1 MRGGVCLN
9 RARRRGRL
17 FPLVASK
24 FTLPKSLL
32 WFFLTYRWP
41 VKIAIMATAL
51 MGAVFGAASPLFQ
64 KIFVDRLL
72 GTESFEKWFEP
83 LSTIDPTGAI
93 GAAFVCTLL
102 AQALALAANYLC
114 VKEGAVLQE
123 IVSDELYKKMLSIR
137 SDSMGKTTVG
147 EVVALYATDVPGASA
162 IIDHVGPMAT
172 NIIFNMMIA
181 PIAVVMIANFPLGPT
196 LAAIGVMVVFIFF
209 LSARQS
215 RFFARYK
222 RLAAE
227 RTGIVNEWVQTI
239 RLLRILGWVESFEKK
254 IFKKRIEETKNRVG
268 MVTNGQLMNAIGT
281 SINFVVNILAVASL
295 IYLSD
300 QKPTPGELLA
310 LLWIFGV
317 FLGRPFRQL
326 PWFFTHILDAMTSMR
341 RLEHFLERPSDAGE
355 IEAAQRD
362 VVPNATS
369 LSVRGLNLK
378 IGEQEILSDIDF
390 DVHDGEFIAV
400 VGEVGSGKS
409 MLALSLVGE
418 TGATFR
424 EFKIG
429 PVDALKLGL
438 HERRRYFGFVPQE
451 GFVMSASL
459 AENIVFEY
467 SPQDA
472 HEDEV
477 RVSLEAAQFHL
488 ENEMH
493 ERAGLKA
500 EIGERGVNLSGGQ
513 RQRVSLARVHQFD
526 RPILLLDDCLSAVD
540 VDTER
545 RLLEGLFNGAW
556 KNRTKIL
563 VTHRLSVLKEVDRVI
578 FMEGGKIV
586 ESGPFDE
593 LLKRSERMRSFV
605 ASVLRGEERSPV
617 EKLKKVAGEENGDD
631 DSEGGA
637 DVQAESVS

>member
-1 MRGGVCLN
+1 M
-9 RARRRGRL
+9 
-17 FPLVASK
+17 ASK

-32 WFFLTYRWP
+32 WFFLFHRWP
-41 VKIAIMATAL
+41 VKLAILATAL
-51 MGAVFGAASPLFQ
+51 IAAVFGAASPLFQ

-72 GTESFEKWFEP
+72 GSESFERWFEAF
-83 LSTIDPTGAI
+83 SAIDPTGAI
-93 GAAFVCTLL
+93 AAAFVCTLL
-102 AQALALAANYLC
+102 AQALSLAAHYLC

-123 IVSDELYKKMLSIR
+123 IVSNELYKKMLSIR
-137 SDSMGKTTVG
+137 SDSMGNTTIG

-172 NIIFNMMIA
+172 NIIFNMLIA
-181 PIAVVMIANFPLGPT
+181 PIAVMMIADVPLGPT
-196 LAAIGVMVVFIFF
+196 LAVIGTMIFVIF
-209 LSARQS
+209 LLSARQS

-222 RLAAE
+222 LLAAE
-227 RTGIVNEWVQTI
+227 RTGIVNEWIQTI
-239 RLLRILGWVESFEKK
+239 RLLRILGWVESFEQK
-254 IFKKRIEETKNRVG
+254 IFSKRIEETTNRVG

-281 SINFVVNILAVASL
+281 SINFVLNLLAVASL
-295 IYLSD
+295 LYLSG

-317 FLGRPFRQL
+317 FLGRPLRQL
-326 PWFFTHILDAMTSMR
+326 PWFFTHLLDAVTSMR
-341 RLEHFLERPSDAGE
+341 RLENFLERPSDAGE
-355 IEAAQRD
+355 IEA
-362 VVPNATS
+362 VPKKAVEPQGAS

-378 IGEQEILSDIDF
+378 IGDQVILSDINF
-390 DVHDGEFIAV
+390 DVREGEFVAI

-429 PVDALKLGL
+429 NIDALKLDL
-438 HERRRYFGFVPQE
+438 HERRRFFGFVPQE

-459 AENIVFEY
+459 AENIIFEY
-467 SPQDA
+467 DPKSD
-472 HEDEV
+472 HESAV
-477 RVSLEAAQFHL
+477 RASLAAAQFHL
-488 ENEMH
+488 ETEMH
-493 ERAGLKA
+493 ERAGLQA

-513 RQRVSLARVHQFD
+513 RQRVSLARVHHFD

-545 RLLEGLFNGAW
+545 RLLDQLFNGDW

-563 VTHRLSVLKEVDRVI
+563 VTHRLSVLKQVDRV
-578 FMEGGKIV
+578 FLMEGGKIV

-593 LLKRSERMRSFV
+593 LLKRSERMRDFV

-617 EKLKKVAGEENGDD
+617 EKLKKAASDVDD

-637 DVQAESVS
+637 DVQAESLP